1 MFSLQVQVDPGALE
15 KWIPALEEANNYLYD
30 LLLLNVI
37 LDPLI
42 YALRMPEVTEEHFLF
57 VF

>member
-1 MFSLQVQVDPGALE
+1 MDPGALE
-15 KWIPALEEANNYLYD
+15 KWIPTLEEANNYLYD

-42 YALRMPEVTEEHFLF
+42 YALRMPEVT
-57 VF
+57 